1 MEKGNNLSVIGRI
14 LRISIFSQSL
24 IIIAVY
30 AFTKSA
36 IYCIITLLA
45 TLIGISSFLIMI
57 KLVDRLI
64 KRKTGRVLFFVF
76 SFLKIAL
83 IVAVFYPLSR
93 ISESA
98 ILFYM
103 LGLSTIVIS
112 TLIEGAYQI
121 YRTLSNGR
129 T

>member
-1 MEKGNNLSVIGRI
+1 MTEENSRKIISRI
-14 LRISIFSQSL
+14 IKISIFSQPVVL
-24 IIIAVY
+24 VPVY
-30 AFTKSA
+30 AFTKSP

-45 TLIGISSFLIMI
+45 TMIGISSFLIMI

-64 KRKTGRVLFFVF
+64 KKKTGRVQFFVF
-76 SFLKIAL
+76 SSLKISLIAAL
-83 IVAVFYPLSR
+83 FYPLSK
-93 ISESA
+93 ISEA
-98 ILFYM
+98 AVLFYI

-112 TLIEGAYQI
+112 TMIEGAYQI